1 MDTGLDAR
9 AIIKR
14 ILSEYAEIK
23 PAYGQVETETIFD
36 DEKGHYEVMRLG
48 WDGHRRVHGCLL
60 HVDVREGKVWIQ
72 RDGTEEGIANELV
85 EAGIPREQ
93 IVLGFRHPD
102 TRKHTGF
109 AIA

>member
-1 MDTGLDAR
+1 MDVR

-14 ILSEYAEIK
+14 ILREYAEIT

-36 DEKGHYEVMRLG
+36 DEHGHYEVIRLG

-60 HVDVREGKVWIQ
+60 HVDVREDKIWIQ

-93 IVLGFRHPD
+93 IVLAFRHPD
-102 TRKHTGF
+102 TRRHTGF
-109 AIA
+109 ATA

>member
-1 MDTGLDAR
+1 MDTGMDVR
-9 AIIKR
+9 ALIKR
-14 ILSEYAEIK
+14 ILREYAEIK

-36 DEKGHYEVMRLG
+36 DEKGHYEVIRLG

-93 IVLGFRHPD
+93 IVLAFRHPD
-102 TRKHTGF
+102 TRKYTGF
-109 AIA
+109 ASA